1 MKKLLI
7 FIALLLGTVSLYAGD
22 IKFRLRQSNISSNVN
37 GTVINRGDEFELWI
51 DANGNGNTTTR
62 QVLFDLQFDNSNF
75 ELISANHTGT
85 GGNGGVLPQGS
96 TISISHYVYPGY
108 SFASNQQNS
117 TSNGTTNYQNAGYT
131 YTQGGPNAI
140 LRVTLSWTTNNG
152 MPYTGYDRLIILK
165 FKLRATSTAYT
176 FDPIKMNF
184 AAAWN
189 GSGGWENTIQESP
202 LSSTV
207 TMNQNFG
214 KYVTGKVDVSSNL
227 FNISGL
233 KVSFRDT
240 LTNQGV
246 LFDVTSNGS
255 ININQSQLAAN
266 KVYDVTAM
274 VRMDTF
280 YTIMNNAITISDF
293 TAAQS
298 EFTSGNLNGT
308 MSNLSI
314 RSGQSAYAAD
324 INRDRSFNGA
334 DLPML
339 LAQVAGIDTLVNLP
353 SGYTIGSGGYM
364 SVPTWH
370 TTEGTTIPGATEWA
384 VLNVNGYSTGIS
396 KFFIDKREFVQGG
409 PTADQ
414 IKSLQIFDLYAGPV
428 AYDAALSDNT
438 WAVYKVPSSFGTIG
452 TSIYSAS
459 IRAMTQSG
467 EYGLKAEFEFNTS
480 PNNAWGAITPANWN
494 TITAPRTYFKT
505 GALGTNAQ
513 LNLKYVLWGDVNRS
527 HSSQVLSF
535 DGSSTSTVVTNAVN
549 SLSHNDAFIS
559 MANTTMSTV
568 KTTEEIKS
576 IDVNLSNLTVT
587 SNTIEVPVV
596 IDTKGNNVG
605 GLQFEFKYDPS
616 KIKFEELLLNL
627 PNTWYTFVN
636 SVEGRVKFGSLDRQN
651 GASISGVLTPF
662 KLKFSS
668 LVNGLDL
675 LTVIRVS
682 PVMDASDN
690 KGIQM
695 NINLNS
701 TQIKLVGYNNF

>member
-165 FKLRATSTAYT
+165 FKLRATSTAYI

-246 LFDVTSNGS
+246 LFDVTSDGS

-384 VLNVNGYSTGIS
+384 VLNVDGYSTGIS

-452 TSIYSAS
+452 TSIYAAS

-480 PNNAWGAITPANWN
+480 PNNAWGAITAANWN